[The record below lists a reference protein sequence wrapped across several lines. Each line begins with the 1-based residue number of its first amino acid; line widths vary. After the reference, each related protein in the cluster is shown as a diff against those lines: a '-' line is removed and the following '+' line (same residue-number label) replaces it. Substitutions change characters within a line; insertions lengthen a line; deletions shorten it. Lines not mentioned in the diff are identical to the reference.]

1 MTFAVFPTNSSSTL
15 NYQWRKN
22 GTNISGATNLT
33 LQLLNVTGNDSA
45 KYDAVLSDTNGS
57 IASAVATLTV
67 LNASLLQSLALTTN
81 GQFVV
86 SWMAAQ
92 GENYQLQFKK
102 NLNQT
107 DWINIG
113 SILTASNV
121 VVSATNTIGSGSQ
134 RFYRVQQQ

>member
-67 LNASLLQSLALTTN
+67 LNASLL
-81 GQFVV
+81 
-86 SWMAAQ
+86 
-92 GENYQLQFKK
+92 
-102 NLNQT
+102 
-107 DWINIG
+107 
-113 SILTASNV
+113 
-121 VVSATNTIGSGSQ
+121 
-134 RFYRVQQQ
+134 